1 MPMYNLFT
9 YEINLTLTWS
19 EKYVLSNNTKVTTFA
34 IIDIKIWNFQ
44 LEIYQLKI
52 MQNYCNNSNQVLK
65 EQLIGKLSKVT
76 IQAANPYSFLDWSKF
91 SRSKLFVLS
100 FKNKDDRTVHTKY
113 NLPTVEIKVYN
124 VMIDG

>member
-44 LEIYQLKI
+44 LELYQLKI

-113 NLPTVEIKVYN
+113 YLPTVEIKVYN

>member
-44 LEIYQLKI
+44 LELYQLKI

-65 EQLIGKLSKVT
+65 EQLIEKLSKVT
-76 IQAANPYSFLDWSKF
+76 IQAANPYSFLD
-91 SRSKLFVLS
+91 
-100 FKNKDDRTVHTKY
+100 
-113 NLPTVEIKVYN
+113 
-124 VMIDG
+124 

>member
-44 LEIYQLKI
+44 LELYQLKI

-91 SRSKLFVLS
+91 SRSKLFVLL

>member
-65 EQLIGKLSKVT
+65 EQLIGKLSKVR
-76 IQAANPYSFLDWSKF
+76 IEAANPYSFLDWSKF

-113 NLPTVEIKVYN
+113 NLSTVEIKVYN

>member
-44 LEIYQLKI
+44 LELYQLKI

-76 IQAANPYSFLDWSKF
+76 IQAANPYSFPD
-91 SRSKLFVLS
+91 
-100 FKNKDDRTVHTKY
+100 
-113 NLPTVEIKVYN
+113 
-124 VMIDG
+124 

>member
-44 LEIYQLKI
+44 LELYQLKV

>member
-44 LEIYQLKI
+44 LELYQLKI

>member
-44 LEIYQLKI
+44 LELYQLKI

-100 FKNKDDRTVHTKY
+100 FKNTDDRTVHTKY

>member
-34 IIDIKIWNFQ
+34 IIEIKIWNFQ
-44 LEIYQLKI
+44 LELYQLKI

>member
-44 LEIYQLKI
+44 LELYQLKI

-113 NLPTVEIKVYN
+113 NLSTVEIKVYN

>member
-44 LEIYQLKI
+44 LELYQLKI

-65 EQLIGKLSKVT
+65 EQLIGKLSKVA

>member
-44 LEIYQLKI
+44 LELYQLKV

-113 NLPTVEIKVYN
+113 NLSTVEIKVY

>member
-19 EKYVLSNNTKVTTFA
+19 EKYILSNNTKVTTFA

-44 LEIYQLKI
+44 LELYQLKI

-113 NLPTVEIKVYN
+113 NLSTVEIKVYN

>member
-124 VMIDG
+124 VMIDR

>member
-44 LEIYQLKI
+44 LELYQLKI

-65 EQLIGKLSKVT
+65 EKLIGKLSKVT

-91 SRSKLFVLS
+91 SRSKLFFFS

-113 NLPTVEIKVYN
+113 NLSTVEIKVYN

>member
-44 LEIYQLKI
+44 LELYQLKI

-76 IQAANPYSFLDWSKF
+76 IQAANPYSFLDWLKF